1 SRNENTVSQ
10 FSTEESVNKKS
21 NIAKEIDNRQLLITK
36 KIEIQITGDA
46 FVGEETVKYL
56 AILKKSKNDN
66 TVSQFSTE
74 ESVNKKSNIAKE
86 IDNRQSQGS
95 KEIAVSQ
102 KVHNWMGLQI
112 VKSLLGIPT
121 IPVK

>member
-1 SRNENTVSQ
+1 MNKLKNNNTVSQ
-10 FSTEESVNKKS
+10 
-21 NIAKEIDNRQLLITK
+21 L
-36 KIEIQITGDA
+36 
-46 FVGEETVKYL
+46 
-56 AILKKSKNDN
+56 
-66 TVSQFSTE
+66 STE